1 MLDGLWDIGVRGRMF
16 CVVKN
21 LYQGNRSRV
30 VVMGNRKRLMLTG
43 LKELDLMLE
52 VSICRVGSK
61 HHRSMAL
68 SVLDCLHQG
77 QCAAVR
83 LLATRFL
90 EGSA

>member
-1 MLDGLWDIGVRGRMF
+1 
-16 CVVKN
+16 
-21 LYQGNRSRV
+21 
-30 VVMGNRKRLMLTG
+30 MLTG

-52 VSICRVGSK
+52 VSSCRVGSE
-61 HHRSMAL
+61 HHCSMAL

-77 QCAAVR
+77 QCAAVC

>member
-1 MLDGLWDIGVRGRMF
+1 
-16 CVVKN
+16 
-21 LYQGNRSRV
+21 
-30 VVMGNRKRLMLTG
+30 MLTG
-43 LKELDLMLE
+43 LKELDVMLE
-52 VSICRVGSK
+52 VSICRVGSE

-77 QCAAVR
+77 QCAAVC